1 MEATKMNIKQK
12 LVTGALLFATGVGV
26 GVNLMP
32 THRQVAE
39 LEQRVEQCSKTHL
52 KQIQKHKK
60 FLSQLPNYD
69 SFGLWLDGNSYE
81 SWMVQDINAN
91 YKK

>member
-12 LVTGALLFATGVGV
+12 FVTGALLFATGVGI

-39 LEQRVEQCSKTHL
+39 LEQRVEQCSDAHL
-52 KQIQKHKK
+52 KQIQEHEK

-69 SFGLWLDGNSYE
+69 AFGLWLDGNSYE
-81 SWMVQDINAN
+81 SWMAQDINAN